1 MVRIRTIRT
10 ISAISINQ
18 KFEIFDYMNSGSK
31 TNRILVIDIA
41 RFYAIALVFYGH
53 FIEELMLLKN
63 PAAASQY
70 KFIYSFHMVLFIVIA
85 GYVAQENR
93 ADWSCGKFLKHLF
106 FTRLLPFIFFTVL
119 MMIPPIFFNGKFYG
133 LPLPS
138 IGGYFIGL
146 VNTVFGLP
154 SFCIPSWF
162 LLLIVGVELFHYGVF
177 RFLKDSNA
185 KILIAAIVLY
195 VAGYWLNLKLDLFN
209 PLKGRIVGW
218 NYLFIHEAIIL
229 YPFYLMGIYLRR
241 RRIFLNPV
249 STRILLPGA
258 IVAFLI
264 VLFTYQLNTGPFN
277 FHVYNYVVILFSS
290 HGHILLFPLTAIAG
304 CALILLIAGMTRTQK
319 TILWLGQNTFILMCL
334 NGIFYHYINP
344 PTAKWVF
351 ETFPNSALSIFGAGI
366 IMTAASLTLC
376 MPFIFMFNKYIPQ
389 LVGKPK
395 LKGLLLK
402 KELHFRWLPATL
414 YIAFLFMPLISL
426 VHISFLSTLRGAS
439 TPVGQFTWSNY
450 IHVFQRPEL
459 IASIINSITYVTS
472 NILMTIPVALLAAYA
487 FSRYSFVGDKHL
499 FFGFLALRMTP
510 PVVMVLPVFLIFS
523 TLDLINKPFAIALAH
538 CLFNVPISIWVLE
551 SFISAIPKELDETAF
566 IDGYS
571 FFGFFTRILI
581 PLMAPGI
588 AVACFFCYMFSW
600 VEVVFARILTVT
612 AGKPI
617 SMAIDALFGFRTD
630 IGMVMAMTVVSI
642 LPGALMVYFVRNHIA
657 KGFMIKQIN

>member
-1 MVRIRTIRT
+1 MDTL
-10 ISAISINQ
+10 
-18 KFEIFDYMNSGSK
+18 SK
-31 TNRILVIDIA
+31 TKRIVVIDIA

-63 PAAASQY
+63 SAAASQY

-85 GYVAQENR
+85 GYVAKESR
-93 ADWSCGKFLKHLF
+93 VEWSCSKFLKHQF
-106 FTRLLPFIFFTVL
+106 ITRLLPFIFFTFL
-119 MMIPPIFFNGKFYG
+119 MMIPPIFLDGKFYG
-133 LPLPS
+133 LDLPS
-138 IGGYFIGL
+138 FVGYSTGL
-146 VNTVFGLP
+146 INTVFGLP

-177 RFLKDSNA
+177 RILRDSNI
-185 KILIAAIVLY
+185 KMLIAAIVLY
-195 VAGYWLNLKLDLFN
+195 AVGYWLNLKLDLFN

-218 NYLFIHEAIIL
+218 NYLFIHEAITL
-229 YPFYLMGIYLRR
+229 YPFYLMGIYFRR
-241 RRIFLNPV
+241 KRIFATPI
-249 STRILLPGA
+249 SIRILLPGA
-258 IVAFLI
+258 IAAFLI
-264 VLFTYQLNTGPFN
+264 VLFTYKLNTGPFN

-290 HGHILLFPLTAIAG
+290 HGHYLLFPLTAIAG
-304 CALILLIAGMTRTQK
+304 CALILLLAGITHPQK
-319 TILWLGQNTFILMCL
+319 TIVWLGQNTFILMCL

-344 PTAKWVF
+344 PTAKWVL
-351 ETFPNSALSIFGAGI
+351 TNFPKSALSIFGI
-366 IMTAASLTLC
+366 SLIMTMASLALC
-376 MPFIFMFNKYIPQ
+376 IPIIFLLNKFIPQ

-402 KELHFRWLPATL
+402 KDLHFRWLPATL
-414 YIAFLFMPLISL
+414 YITFLFLPLISL
-426 VHISFLSTLRGAS
+426 VHLSFLSTLRGTS
-439 TPVGQFTWSNY
+439 IPVGQFTWLNY
-450 IHVFQRPEL
+450 IHVFQSPAL
-459 IASIINSITYVTS
+459 TASIINSISYVVL
-472 NILMTIPVALLAAYA
+472 NILITIPVALLAAYA

-499 FFGFLALRMTP
+499 FFGLLTLRMTP

-523 TLDLINKPFAIALAH
+523 ALDLINKPLAIALAH

-551 SFISAIPKELDETAF
+551 SFISAIPRELDETAF

-617 SMAIDALFGFRTD
+617 STAISALFSFSTD
-630 IGMVMAMTVVSI
+630 VGLVMAMTVLSI
-642 LPGALMVYFVRNHIA
+642 IPGALMIYFVRNHIA
-657 KGFMIKQIN
+657 KGFIIKQVG